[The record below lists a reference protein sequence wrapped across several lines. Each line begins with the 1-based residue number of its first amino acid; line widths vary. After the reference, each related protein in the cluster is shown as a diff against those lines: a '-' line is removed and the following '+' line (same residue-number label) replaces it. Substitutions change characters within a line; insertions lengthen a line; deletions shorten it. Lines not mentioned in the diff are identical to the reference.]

1 MKKLDQGGSLM
12 QRCAVLGCLVAALTL
27 PLPQSAAAQAGGDLA
42 IGYSFLSND
51 SLAVNSSSQP
61 LGFYFDTAIELNDN
75 VSIAFD
81 MTGHYRRGSEA
92 SDSLVGIVAPLPSE
106 DFQAFSFNRP
116 EDEFCSPILSVC
128 EVHTQTLGALAGPRF
143 HFDAGGARIFV
154 HALVG
159 INRSLRKIGFFAHTA
174 THLAIQPGGGV
185 DIPISSNTSF
195 RLQGDYRT
203 TFFPEPDQTNP
214 AASLVSAGGAN
225 YKDFSFSLGFAFK
238 LGARRAGN

>member
-1 MKKLDQGGSLM
+1 M
-12 QRCAVLGCLVAALTL
+12 QRCAVLGCLVVALTL
-27 PLPQSAAAQAGGDLA
+27 PLPHSAAAQAGGDIA

-51 SLAVNSSSQP
+51 SLAVNSSNLP
-61 LGFYFDTAIELNDN
+61 LGFYFDTALELNDF

-81 MTGHYRRGSEA
+81 MAGHYRRGIDPST
-92 SDSLVGIVAPLPSE
+92 SRDLVVAPLPSE
-106 DFQAFSFNRP
+106 DFQALSFNRP
-116 EDEFCSPILSVC
+116 EQEWCSPILTVC

-154 HALVG
+154 HGLVG

-185 DIPISSNTSF
+185 DIPITPNTSF

-214 AASLVSAGGAN
+214 SSSLVSVNGADYN
-225 YKDFSFSLGFAFK
+225 DFSFSLGFAFK